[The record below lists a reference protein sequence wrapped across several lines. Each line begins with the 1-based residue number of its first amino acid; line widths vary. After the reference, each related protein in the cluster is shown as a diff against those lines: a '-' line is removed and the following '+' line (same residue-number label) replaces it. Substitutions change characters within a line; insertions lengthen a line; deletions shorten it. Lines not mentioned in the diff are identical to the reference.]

1 VTWVV
6 ADPDGYGLRVF
17 NSTATVRLLE
27 EDPDLR
33 NELAA
38 GDAEEAGE
46 QSVVRV
52 LHVAAG
58 QWRPPEQKRDP
69 GAFGVYVVDGVL
81 ARNVTVGGRTC
92 AELLGPGDILRPW
105 VRSLSGAGSIESTVE
120 WTATTE
126 TAMALLDGAFIKRM
140 AHWPEVI
147 SALGDRVMLRTH
159 WLAFHL
165 AVCHMRRVDE
175 RVLIVLWHFADRWGH
190 VTPSGV
196 VIPLPLTHAL
206 LAKVVGAQRPT
217 VSTAIAD
224 MQREGLVSRR
234 EDRTWVLYGKAPE
247 KLEELR
253 SAPIGNGRLDLA
265 ELDE

>member
-1 VTWVV
+1 M
-6 ADPDGYGLRVF
+6 P
-17 NSTATVRLLE
+17 STVRLLE

-33 NELAA
+33 DDLSSDE
-38 GDAEEAGE
+38 AEAAGE

-52 LHVAAG
+52 APVKAG
-58 QWRPPEQKRDP
+58 RWRPPEQKRDP
-69 GAFGVYVVDGVL
+69 GAFGVYIVDGVL
-81 ARNVTVGGRTC
+81 VRNVTVGGRTC
-92 AELLGPGDILRPW
+92 AEVLGPGDILRPW
-105 VRSLSGAGSIESTVE
+105 GGSLSGAASIESTVE

-140 AHWPEVI
+140 GNWPEGI

-175 RVLIVLWHFADRWGH
+175 RLLMVLWHFADRWGH

-224 MQREGLVSRR
+224 MQRDGLMSRR
-234 EDRTWVLYGKAPE
+234 EDRTWVLYGEAPE
-247 KLEELR
+247 KLDELR
-253 SAPIGNGRLDLA
+253 SAPIGNGRLELA

>member
-1 VTWVV
+1 
-6 ADPDGYGLRVF
+6 VF
-17 NSTATVRLLE
+17 NLPSTIRLLD

-33 NELAA
+33 TGLEA
-38 GDAEEAGE
+38 GDAQAAIDH
-46 QSVVRV
+46 SVVRV
-52 LHVAAG
+52 APVSAG
-58 QWRPPEQKRDP
+58 HWQPPDHKRDP
-69 GAFGVYVVDGVL
+69 AAFGVYIVEGVL

-105 VRSLSGAGSIESTVE
+105 VRSASEAASIESTVV
-120 WTATTE
+120 WTVTTA
-126 TAMALLDGAFIKRM
+126 TAMALLDGAFIRRM
-140 AHWPEVI
+140 AQWPEVI

-175 RVLIVLWHFADRWGH
+175 RLLIVLWHLADRWGH

-234 EDRTWVLYGKAPE
+234 EDRTWVLYGTAPE
-247 KLEELR
+247 KLAELR
-253 SAPIGNGRLDLA
+253 NAPIGNGRL
-265 ELDE
+265 ELEEIDE

>member
-1 VTWVV
+1 VPTT
-6 ADPDGYGLRVF
+6 AGYPLHVF
-17 NSTATVRLLE
+17 NSPLTVRLLE
-27 EDPDLR
+27 EDPDLG
-33 NELAA
+33 NDLAA
-38 GDAEEAGE
+38 EDAQAASEH
-46 QSVVRV
+46 SVVR
-52 LHVAAG
+52 LAPVAAG
-58 QWRPPEQKRDP
+58 RWQPPEQKRDP
-69 GAFGVYVVDGVL
+69 AAFGVYIAEGVL

-105 VRSLSGAGSIESTVE
+105 VRSLSGAASIESSVE

-126 TAMALLDGAFIKRM
+126 TAMALIDGAFIKRM
-140 AHWPEVI
+140 AQWPEVI

-175 RVLIVLWHFADRWGH
+175 RLLIVLWHFADRWGH

-234 EDRTWVLYGKAPE
+234 EDRTWVLYGEAPE
-247 KLEELR
+247 KLDELR
-253 SAPIGNGRLDLA
+253 SAPIGNGRL
-265 ELDE
+265 ELVELGE